1 MSKAGKS
8 IITKPDSYA
17 GLMDG
22 ISGLLESARRT
33 SARAVNA
40 VMTATYWE
48 IGHRIVEF
56 EQGGKTRADYGKEV
70 LQKLSADLT
79 SRFGRGFGVIQLRGM
94 RQFFSAYP
102 EIRQSAIDGSSAL
115 PGPIRQSP
123 IDESD
128 PAPPAILQSPIEE
141 STSTPSDILQS
152 PIVESHAS
160 LRALANRFPLTWTHY
175 TRLLRVRK
183 TTAREFYETEAL
195 RGGWSV
201 RQLERQIGS
210 QFYERTALSRNKASM
225 LAKGAKPQPGDLLA
239 ADEEI
244 RDPLVLEF
252 LNLKD
257 EYSESDLEDALI
269 RHLEHFLLELGGA
282 FTFVARQRRLRIDH
296 EWFRVDLLFFHRRLR
311 SLVVI
316 DLKTGPLRHADVGQ
330 MHLYL
335 NYAREHWCEPGEN
348 PPVGLILCTEKGES
362 LARYALD
369 GLPNPMLV
377 REYLTTLP
385 DEARLAAEITA
396 ARLKLEARTTRR

>member
-8 IITKPDSYA
+8 IITKSDSYA

-79 SRFGRGFGVIQLRGM
+79 KLFGRGFGLVQINLM
-94 RQFFSAYP
+94 RQFHLAYP
-102 EIRQSAIDGSSAL
+102 L
-115 PGPIRQSP
+115 
-123 IDESD
+123 
-128 PAPPAILQSPIEE
+128 ILQSPIEKSDSAALPVQIRQSLVDE
-141 STSTPSDILQS
+141 SEPTPPDILQS

-160 LRALANRFPLTWTHY
+160 LHSLAKRFPLTWTHY
-175 TRLLRVRK
+175 TRLLRVKK

-269 RHLEHFLLELGGA
+269 QHLEHFLLELGGA

-385 DEARLAAEITA
+385 DEASLAAEITA
-396 ARLKLEARTTRR
+396 ARRILEARPSRR

>member
-8 IITKPDSYA
+8 IITKSDSYA

-79 SRFGRGFGVIQLRGM
+79 KLFGRGFGLVQSNLM
-94 RQFFSAYP
+94 RQFHLAYP
-102 EIRQSAIDGSSAL
+102 L
-115 PGPIRQSP
+115 
-123 IDESD
+123 
-128 PAPPAILQSPIEE
+128 ILQSPIEKSDSAALPVQIRQSLVDE
-141 STSTPSDILQS
+141 SEPTPPDILQS

-160 LRALANRFPLTWTHY
+160 LHALAKRFPLTWTHY
-175 TRLLRVRK
+175 TRLLRVKK

-269 RHLEHFLLELGGA
+269 QHLEHFLLELGGA

-396 ARLKLEARTTRR
+396 ARLKLEARTTCR